1 MTLVVMVVVI
11 VFMAAAFL
19 VASLFGPFPSFLA
32 QVFGEK
38 SVCPSSQTNPIN
50 TKEPITSASTKRQ
63 PSTIQSTAPSSNTR
77 LVEANMKASIGINA
91 APFCNA
97 LRPVAAAAYEHEL
110 LAAPKNVAS
119 PIVRR
124 LVFPKA
130 SLICSLETKT

>member
-32 QVFGEK
+32 QVFGK
-38 SVCPSSQTNPIN
+38 ISLPSSQTNPIN